1 MIILHFHFF
10 RSKLLTQIAFFYKEF
25 VRVVQW
31 ITTKEHAEEEGANQ
45 GETDV
50 VIHDR

>member
-10 RSKLLTQIAFFYKEF
+10 RSKLLTQVAFFYKEF
-25 VRVVQW
+25 IRVVQRV
-31 ITTKEHAEEEGANQ
+31 TTKEHAQEEEANQ

-50 VIHDR
+50 VIRDR